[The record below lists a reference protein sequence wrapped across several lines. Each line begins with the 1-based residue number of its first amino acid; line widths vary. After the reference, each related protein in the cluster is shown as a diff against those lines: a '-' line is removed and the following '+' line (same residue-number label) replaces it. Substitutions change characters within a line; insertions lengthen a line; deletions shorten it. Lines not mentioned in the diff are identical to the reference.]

1 MDEVPLLL
9 LFTLD
14 CMHLLNYYQ
23 CFRLETPS
31 LDLLRLKQYVAT
43 P

>member
-1 MDEVPLLL
+1 MDEVPPLL

-14 CMHLLNYYQ
+14 STHLLNFYRF
-23 CFRLETPS
+23 FRLETPS
-31 LDLLRLKQYVAT
+31 LDSLPLKQYVAM